1 MTDLIVD
8 MLVEVQKLRTA
19 FVAAE
24 HDAVVT
30 DYGEYYPNALHLAS
44 GSMTALESRQRLA
57 EILRILPGS
66 SLVMAPGD
74 DDLADARTKAGLEES
89 FAGGGYTAL
98 QRAALLN
105 LVWDHVSSGLD
116 GRESAFELH
125 ANGGKTAWRNRL
137 RLAFNDYNDLANKV
151 LRDVSV
157 TMPEIDLT
165 DMMKK
170 PAPARHAAA
179 LTAITPPTNS

>member
-1 MTDLIVD
+1 M
-8 MLVEVQKLRTA
+8 RTA

-24 HDAVVT
+24 LDAQVT
-30 DYGEYYPNALHLAS
+30 DYGEYYPNAVHLAS
-44 GSMTALESRQRLA
+44 GSMTAFESRQRMT

-66 SLVMAPGD
+66 SVVMAPAD
-74 DDLADARTKAGLEES
+74 DDLTDGRTRDGLEES
-89 FAGGGYTAL
+89 FGGGGYTAI
-98 QRAALLN
+98 QRAGLLN

-125 ANGGKTAWRNRL
+125 ANGGRMAWRNRL
-137 RLAFNDYNDLANKV
+137 RLAFSDYNALANRV

-157 TMPEIDLT
+157 DMPEIDLT